1 MDGSAI
7 NPPSSEFGDTST
19 TSANTTGIS
28 GYLKTIQQLLK
39 SAPSGFTSGVHPVKP
54 EDLVLYYDVEGPKAR
69 SLSRIDFG
77 NASEEDLAALG
88 AACQQ
93 AEGSPHVSPHRVGE
107 LNPSK
112 FSARIDVVAAGLV
125 NVIAPELLR
134 GQPGKSLKVERQ
146 NLYAYPPGS
155 FVNAYDKI
163 VPRNDEIVGSLVVI
177 LPIMH
182 QGGERTFEAGEQ
194 TWKFESTSAIDRAAI
209 SYFAVHNDTIH
220 SVAPIHTGH
229 CISITYDLVF
239 AEHAGTQVERTLIHN
254 LQALLADPAFLPTG
268 GCLGSGLAH
277 QYVIPSEHAWA
288 RDEWSQPILQ
298 PSTQWAAVLPHLKGA
313 DAEFRFAAERV
324 GLTPRI
330 QLLYDTAQGQDY
342 DGALMARISGNREML
357 DYSGKDVLLD
367 DIVDLFGVHEGLGEY
382 GGFGGGDECDRS
394 EDVIVRMGT
403 VLQRGDE
410 RVEALRER
418 NRSLTAV
425 HADDYRNP
433 YKPKAYGDGEPVH
446 WLAPMTYGNRVRT
459 PYLSSDGMIEHAY
472 GDAGLFVWV
481 PAIGEGVRASVV

>member
-19 TSANTTGIS
+19 TSANTTDIP
-28 GYLKTIQQLLK
+28 GYLKAIQQLLK
-39 SAPSGFTSGVHPVKP
+39 SAPSGFKFTSGVHPVKP

-77 NASEEDLAALG
+77 NASEEDLAALS

-93 AEGSPHVSPHRVGE
+93 AEGSPHLSPHRVGE

-146 NLYAYPPGS
+146 NLYVYPPGS

-182 QGGERTFEAGEQ
+182 QGGEWTFEAGEQ
-194 TWKFESTSAIDRAAI
+194 TWKFESTSAMDRAAI
-209 SYFAVHNDTIH
+209 SYFAVHNDTTH

-229 CISITYDLVF
+229 CISITYDLVL
-239 AEHAGTQVERTLIHN
+239 AEHVGTQIERALIHN
-254 LQALLADPAFLPTG
+254 LQALLADPAFLPAG

-277 QYVIPSEHAWA
+277 QYPAHSPAIHTMGRRPS
-288 RDEWSQPILQ
+288 
-298 PSTQWAAVLPHLKGA
+298 HLKGA
-313 DAEFRFAAERV
+313 DAEFRFVAERV
-324 GLTPRI
+324 GLAPRI

-342 DGALMARISGNREML
+342 DGG
-357 DYSGKDVLLD
+357 
-367 DIVDLFGVHEGLGEY
+367 
-382 GGFGGGDECDRS
+382 
-394 EDVIVRMGT
+394 
-403 VLQRGDE
+403 
-410 RVEALRER
+410 
-418 NRSLTAV
+418 
-425 HADDYRNP
+425 
-433 YKPKAYGDGEPVH
+433 
-446 WLAPMTYGNRVRT
+446 
-459 PYLSSDGMIEHAY
+459 
-472 GDAGLFVWV
+472 
-481 PAIGEGVRASVV
+481 